1 MRRFVAGL
9 AIAGLAAA
17 CDRPSEVPV
26 SMTVRSPPVIR
37 LLAPSV
43 FITPSA
49 ARSGL
54 VNAVVWVE
62 PPQQGDAWP
71 SVRCND
77 TVLVRGEGAVHRG
90 DVPVALEGHATTVAC
105 EALSAEGL
113 GARDEHALRVEAARF
128 TVSMTTEPGRWQAT
142 RCDDDDLLIVTGD
155 GATRLAP
162 DGRARWAYSA
172 DGVALDG
179 LCLLDGGA
187 LLRVIT
193 AGDPSVPNTQTASV
207 VRLGPRGEAGVVP
220 RPKGRWPLSLTWVE
234 GSPHVV
240 ERTAAGPRVSPVE
253 GGEGVAFEA
262 KEQAAP
268 PSGLIVDG
276 ATLTS
281 PGGARIT
288 FTRSIFAALSV
299 RGGVVVLL
307 NGSADPPLPPASVTL
322 SLPALTPQAPEV
334 QRLEIARWL
343 DARATDEGV
352 LALGALLRSPQE
364 GALAYLTP

>member
-1 MRRFVAGL
+1 MRFFVAGL
-9 AIAGLAAA
+9 AIAGLAA
-17 CDRPSEVPV
+17 CERPSEARMPV
-26 SMTVRSPPVIR
+26 VVRPPPVIR

-43 FITPSA
+43 FVTPSA
-49 ARSGL
+49 ARRGL

-62 PPQQGDAWP
+62 PPQQGDPWP

-77 TVLVRGEGAVHRG
+77 TALVRGEGAFYRG

-113 GARDEHALRVEAARF
+113 GARDEHALQVEAARF

-162 DGRARWAYSA
+162 DGRPRWAYAA

-207 VRLGPRGEAGVVP
+207 VRLSPRGDAAVVP
-220 RPKGRWPLSLTWVE
+220 RPKGHWPLSLTSVE
-234 GSPHVV
+234 GIPHVV
-240 ERTAAGPRVSPVE
+240 ERTAAGPRMAPVE
-253 GGEGVAFEA
+253 GGDGVPFEV
-262 KEQAAP
+262 KDQAPA
-268 PSGLIVDG
+268 PSGLVVEG

-281 PGGARIT
+281 PSGARIT
-288 FTRSIFAALSV
+288 FTRPIFSAVAV

-307 NGSADPPLPPASVTL
+307 NGSADRRVSPASVSL

-334 QRLEIARWL
+334 QRQEITRWL